1 LPARRLWAIVGTAD
15 SNYLRSGI
23 DGQFGEGTERAVR
36 ALQYDRCAAES
47 RVDMGPRTPLHP
59 ATTETFRPTRYH
71 PDTTY
76 TAVPD
81 RTKLGCDWPYA
92 LRRYNGGGVNSYH
105 YQYEALQRLTR
116 PPLAP

>member
-1 LPARRLWAIVGTAD
+1 
-15 SNYLRSGI
+15 
-23 DGQFGEGTERAVR
+23 
-36 ALQYDRCAAES
+36 
-47 RVDMGPRTPLHP
+47 LHP
-59 ATTETFRPTRYH
+59 AKTETPRPTRYH

-105 YQYEALQRLTR
+105 YQYEALQRLSR
-116 PPLAP
+116 PALAP